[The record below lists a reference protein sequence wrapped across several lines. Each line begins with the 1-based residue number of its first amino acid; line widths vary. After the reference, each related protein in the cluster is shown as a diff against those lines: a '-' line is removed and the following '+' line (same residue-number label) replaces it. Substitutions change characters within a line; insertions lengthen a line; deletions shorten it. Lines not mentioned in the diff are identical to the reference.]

1 MQKPTNRRIF
11 VLSNKQTITTKSN
24 IMKKVK
30 IYQQG
35 LQVNLSVNTLSEA
48 INVVNEFLNGKN
60 LNLTSEQKITMIAVF
75 DGITPSLIISNDI
88 PIFVQIFN

>member
-1 MQKPTNRRIF
+1 MQKPTTCRIF
-11 VLSNKQTITTKSN
+11 VLSKKQTITTKSN

>member
-1 MQKPTNRRIF
+1 
-11 VLSNKQTITTKSN
+11 
-24 IMKKVK
+24 MKKVK